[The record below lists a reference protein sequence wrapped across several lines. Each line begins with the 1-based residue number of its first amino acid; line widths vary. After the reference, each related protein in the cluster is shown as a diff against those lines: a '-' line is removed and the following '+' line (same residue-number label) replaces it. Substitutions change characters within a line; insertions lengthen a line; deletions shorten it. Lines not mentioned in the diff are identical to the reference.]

1 MNDSQKFFHANR
13 KRWLLPKLSPPPF
26 SQLSSLETSFA
37 RLRGA
42 LHGYCAVYVD
52 VYVTHLRL

>member
-13 KRWLLPKLSPPPF
+13 KRWLLPKNSLRPPF
-26 SQLSSLETSFA
+26 LSFRLETSFA